1 MNSKT
6 EHISWSDALKVYKE
20 PKVIAMLFLGFSA
33 GLPLFLVFGTL
44 SIWLR
49 REGID
54 RSTIGFVSWVTLI
67 YGLKFLWAPLVD
79 RLPLPLLTMWLGQR
93 RSWMLLAQIG
103 VLIGLWWMAGN
114 NPEIQLGTLVAAAL
128 LVAFSSAT
136 QDISIDAWR
145 IESASIDHQ
154 GAMAGTYQLGYR
166 LGLILAGGG
175 ATIIAGSYSWN
186 TAYFVMGCA
195 MMVGLITTLVISE
208 PSREI
213 NQQTWLQEE
222 RVLKFLE
229 RSSHLPERIRV
240 VVAWLI
246 GAVICPF
253 TDFFARNGAIALI
266 ILLFIGLFRIS
277 DITMGVMAGPLY
289 VDMGFTDTQ
298 IGWVSKTFGI
308 TITIIGALLGGV
320 LVMRY
325 GVLRML
331 IVSAIIVVL
340 TNLIFAW
347 FATQGPEVVLLGLII
362 TADNL
367 SGGIAGSSFIAYL
380 SGLTNRAYTATQYA
394 LFSSLMLLPAKFI
407 GGFSGTIVD
416 NHGYVDFFIYAGLLG
431 IPSILLAIYLY
442 AKNNSLFGTT
452 ETSTSQNVKQ
462 QL

>member
-1 MNSKT
+1 MTTKT
-6 EHISWSDALKVYKE
+6 EQISWSEALKVYKQ

-54 RSTIGFVSWVTLI
+54 RSTIGFVSWVTLL

-79 RLPLPLLTMWLGQR
+79 RLPLPILTTWLGQR

-103 VLIGLWWMAGN
+103 VLVGLLMMASTT
-114 NPEIQLGTLVAAAL
+114 PSTHLTTLVVAAL
-128 LVAFSSAT
+128 IVAFSSAT

-145 IESASIDHQ
+145 IEAVSINLQ

-175 ATIIAGSYSWN
+175 ATIIAGSSSWN
-186 TAYFVMGCA
+186 TAYFIMGCS
-195 MMVGLITTLVISE
+195 MLVGMITTFIITE
-208 PSREI
+208 PERKIGE
-213 NQQTWLQEE
+213 QTWEQEQ
-222 RVLKFLE
+222 RVVKFLE
-229 RSSHLPERIRV
+229 GPSRLPDGLRNII
-240 VVAWLI
+240 AWFI
-246 GAVICPF
+246 GAVVCPF
-253 TDFFARNGAIALI
+253 VDFFARNGTAAIL

-277 DITMGVMAGPLY
+277 DITMGVMSGPLY

-298 IGWVSKTFGI
+298 IGLVSKTFGI
-308 TITIIGALLGGV
+308 AITIFGALLGGV

-325 GVLRML
+325 GIMRML
-331 IVSAIIVVL
+331 IISAILVVL
-340 TNLIFAW
+340 TNLLFAW
-347 FATQGPEVVLLGLII
+347 LATQGPEIALLALVI

-367 SGGIAGSSFIAYL
+367 SGGIAGSAFIAYL
-380 SGLTNRAYTATQYA
+380 SSLTNRAYTATQYA

-416 NHGYVDFFIYAGLLG
+416 DHGYIYFFIYAGLLG
-431 IPSILLAIYLY
+431 IPAILLATYLWR
-442 AKNNSLFGTT
+442 KNDVLFETKTVT
-452 ETSTSQNVKQ
+452 ESQITR
-462 QL
+462 